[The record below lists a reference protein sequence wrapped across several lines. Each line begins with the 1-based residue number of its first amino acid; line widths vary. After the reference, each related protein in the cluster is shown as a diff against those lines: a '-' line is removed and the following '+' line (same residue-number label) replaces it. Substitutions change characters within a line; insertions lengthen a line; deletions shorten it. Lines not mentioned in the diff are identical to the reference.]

1 MRPIQ
6 TTAPEGLQSPSAL
19 PVPPGLSGSGHL
31 GLLDRLRDHPVA
43 PAHGQPQAAFEQA
56 LQRAGRGG
64 RGGAGVPGDGETPLP
79 EPGTAPAPLQPA
91 APPVAAAPAGQVTA
105 PDAVSTLLQRQG
117 LALSAADTAAATV
130 AAAHWQLQLPP
141 LQPGPGAAPQV
152 QLQRLPDGHLHL
164 VLQAATDQQR
174 PGPLAALRDR
184 LAARGHGLDSLT
196 APPTAARERDDHTA
210 EDAP

>member
-1 MRPIQ
+1 MRPVQ
-6 TTAPEGLQSPSAL
+6 TTAPEGLPSPSAL

-31 GLLDRLRDHPVA
+31 GLRDHPGG
-43 PAHGQPQAAFEQA
+43 PAHDQPQAAFEQA
-56 LQRAGRGG
+56 LQRAGRAG

-91 APPVAAAPAGQVTA
+91 APPVAVAPAGQVTA
-105 PDAVSTLLQRQG
+105 PDGVSTLLQRQG
-117 LALSAADTAAATV
+117 LPLSAADTA

-164 VLQAATDQQR
+164 VLLGPADLQR
-174 PGPLAALRDR
+174 AGPLAALRDR
-184 LAARGHGLDSLT
+184 LAARGHSLDSLT
-196 APPTAARERDDHTA
+196 APFTAARERDDHTA

>member
-1 MRPIQ
+1 MRPVQ
-6 TTAPEGLQSPSAL
+6 TTAPEGLPSSSAL
-19 PVPPGLSGSGHL
+19 PVPPGLSCSGHL
-31 GLLDRLRDHPVA
+31 GLPGPLRDHPGG

-56 LQRAGRGG
+56 LQRAGRAG

-91 APPVAAAPAGQVTA
+91 APPVAVAPAGQVTA
-105 PDAVSTLLQRQG
+105 PDGVSTLLQRQG
-117 LALSAADTAAATV
+117 LPLSAADTA

-164 VLQAATDQQR
+164 VLQGPADLQR
-174 PGPLAALRDR
+174 AGPLAALRDR
-184 LAARGHGLDSLT
+184 LAARGHSLDSLT
-196 APPTAARERDDHTA
+196 APFTAARERDDHTA